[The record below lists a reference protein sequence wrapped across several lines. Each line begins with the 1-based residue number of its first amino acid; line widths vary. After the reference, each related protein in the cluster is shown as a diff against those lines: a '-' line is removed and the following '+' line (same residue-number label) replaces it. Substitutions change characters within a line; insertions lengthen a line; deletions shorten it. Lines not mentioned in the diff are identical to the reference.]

1 MDWPAEI
8 RKLMEDRDWTQR
20 ALAEKV
26 KMSPTYI
33 GDVLAGKPASP
44 MLKLR
49 VLDMR
54 GYDLASAAVLRM
66 MLPNEVAEE
75 LVTKEKE
82 RAGTRGKTKSHL
94 GSHVE
99 ECEGKPAV

>member
-8 RKLMEDRDWTQR
+8 RTLMDDRDLTQR
-20 ALAEKV
+20 ALAEQIG
-26 KMSPTYI
+26 MSATFV

-44 MLKLR
+44 LLKLR

-66 MLPNEVAEE
+66 LLPNEVAEE
-75 LVTKEKE
+75 LVKKEKA
-82 RAGTRGKTKSHL
+82 RARANSRKKKLSGNQ
-94 GSHVE
+94 VDD
-99 ECEGKPAV
+99 CESKATV